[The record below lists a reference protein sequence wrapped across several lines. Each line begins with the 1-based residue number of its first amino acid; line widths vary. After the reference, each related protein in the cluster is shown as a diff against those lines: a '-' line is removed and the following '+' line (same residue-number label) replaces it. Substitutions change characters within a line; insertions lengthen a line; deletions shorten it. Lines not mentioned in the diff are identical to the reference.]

1 MYTKTAILVA
11 AVFMLVTASA
21 SFSQETLS
29 EDDATKEYQVCKTWV
44 AKHAGRNTPCRDA
57 FHDARNALGYT
68 CKQGKILPPE
78 NEGHENIATY
88 VAACGCKR
96 NDGCKY

>member
-1 MYTKTAILVA
+1 MHTKTAILVT
-11 AVFMLVTASA
+11 AVFMLVTASTGFA
-21 SFSQETLS
+21 QDTIS
-29 EDDATKEYQVCKTWV
+29 EDGATKEYQVCKTWA
-44 AKHAGRNTPCRDA
+44 AKHAGTGTCRIA

-78 NEGHENIATY
+78 NEGHEKIATY